1 MRVTLATWLVPAIL
15 AGGCRSYGAW
25 TFVEDQAAEV
35 ARPELP
41 SWPGHR
47 AVENVHLEVYGRAF
61 DFVGYRAAQ
70 PYEVDV
76 REQREDLAVR
86 ASLQL
91 DAGVSVL
98 DVAVRGFAPNGIAER
113 RISGSVFEA
122 IPHFAEVAM
131 ADLRR
136 VWGSESVFA
145 VSGSHLTRR
154 VTDGASSWWAVPLA
168 GGVLAFAP
176 QPGGALRVVFLDR
189 DLVPR
194 ARAEY
199 GDFDDDGVPREV
211 RFTDLRRAH
220 TLRVEVEEVHLV
232 DDAVPASTFET
243 PEPAR

>member
-1 MRVTLATWLVPAIL
+1 MRVTLAIVVAAVAV
-15 AGGCRSYGAW
+15 AGGCRSGGAW
-25 TFVEDQAAEV
+25 KFTDEQV
-35 ARPELP
+35 ADTVRPELP

-47 AVENVHLEVYGRAF
+47 AVENVHLKVYGREF

-70 PYEVDV
+70 PYEVNV
-76 REQREDLAVR
+76 RELREDLAVR

-98 DVAVRGFAPNGIAER
+98 DVAVRGFAPNGVAER

-131 ADLRR
+131 DDLRR
-136 VWGSESVFA
+136 VWGPESVFA
-145 VSGSHLTRR
+145 LSGSHPTRR
-154 VTDGASSWWAVPLA
+154 VTDGASSWWAVALA
-168 GGVLAFAP
+168 DGVLAFAP

-189 DLVPR
+189 DLVPQ

-232 DDAVPASTFET
+232 DDAVPASTFEA